1 MKTNSDAPQTL
12 YLGLDVHKAET
23 VISILEPDR
32 DAEPRHHGAVATTV
46 HALERAMRR
55 IAKNQNRELSDLHV
69 CYEASG
75 CGFWIAR
82 RLIQMGIRCDVI
94 APSLIPT
101 KSGDRI
107 KTDKRDA
114 AKLAKNL
121 RSNDL
126 VPVNIPDSVDEAIR
140 DLCRARTDAVDDL
153 RRAKSRLLA
162 MLRRLGYNYDGKTH
176 WTEAHMRYLRHLTLP
191 DAAHNRVLEDNL
203 TTIDFHHQR
212 IAKLETEMLQLLE
225 DWQRKPLV
233 DALMAFKGFKLV
245 AAMVTV
251 SEIGTFTRFD
261 HPKKLMAFLGLV
273 PSENSSGNKQSRGG
287 ISKCGNPHA
296 RWLLIEQ
303 ATHYRVSPKVSAQL
317 SARQEGVARW
327 IRELSWKTQTR
338 LSHRFSTLKKR
349 KLHHN
354 KIKVS
359 VARELCAF
367 IWELGTR
374 IEAKQGTPA
383 QN

>member
-1 MKTNSDAPQTL
+1 MKTNSSAPQTL

-23 VISILEPDR
+23 VIAILESDR
-32 DAEPRHHGAVATTV
+32 DAEPRHYGSIATTQ

-55 IAKNQNRELSDLHV
+55 IAKNQKRQLKDLHV

-82 RLIQMGIRCDVI
+82 RLTQMGVRCDVI

-101 KSGDRI
+101 KSGDRV

-114 AKLAKNL
+114 MKLAKNL

-126 VPVNIPDSVDEAIR
+126 VSVNIPDSVDEAIR

-153 RRAKSRLLA
+153 RRAKTRLLA
-162 MLRRLGYNYDGKTH
+162 MLRRLGFNYDGKTH

-203 TTIDFHHQR
+203 TTVDFHYKR
-212 IAKLETEMLQLLE
+212 IATLEEAMLQLLQ

-233 DALMAFKGFKLV
+233 DAMMAFKGFKLV

-251 SEIGTFTRFD
+251 SEIGTFSRFE

-273 PSENSSGNKQSRGG
+273 PTENSSGNKQSRGG

-296 RWLLIEQ
+296 RWILIEQ
-303 ATHYRVSPKVSAQL
+303 ATHYRVPPKVSAQL
-317 SARQEGVARW
+317 SARQEGTEHW
-327 IRELSWKTQTR
+327 IKELSWKTQTR
-338 LSHRFSTLKKR
+338 LSHRFSTLRKR
-349 KLHHN
+349 QLHHN

-359 VARELCAF
+359 VARELTAF
-367 IWELGTR
+367 LWELGTK
-374 IEAKQGTPA
+374 IEAKQKTTS

>member
-23 VISILEPDR
+23 VISILESDR
-32 DAEPRHHGAVATTV
+32 DAEPRHYGSIATTI
-46 HALERAMRR
+46 HALERAIRR
-55 IAKNQNRELSDLHV
+55 IAKNQKRELSELHV

-82 RLIQMGIRCDVI
+82 RLLQMGVRCDVI

-126 VPVNIPDSVDEAIR
+126 VAVNIPDSVDEAIR

-191 DAAHNRVLEDNL
+191 DAAHNRVLEDNI
-203 TTIDFHHQR
+203 TTIDFHYER

-225 DWQRKPLV
+225 NWQRKPLV

-251 SEIGTFTRFD
+251 SEIGTFTRFE

-273 PSENSSGNKQSRGG
+273 PTENSSGNKQSRGG

-303 ATHYRVSPKVSAQL
+303 ATHYRVAPKVSAQL
-317 SARQEGVARW
+317 SARQEGAARW

-338 LSHRFSTLKKR
+338 LSHRFSTLQKR

-374 IEAKQGTPA
+374 IEAKQEATA

>member
-1 MKTNSDAPQTL
+1 MKTNASAPATL
-12 YLGLDVHKAET
+12 YIGLDVHKAET
-23 VISILEPDR
+23 VIAILESDR
-32 DAEPRHHGAVATTV
+32 DAEPRHYGSVATSQ
-46 HALERAMRR
+46 HAIERAMRR
-55 IAKNQNRELSDLHV
+55 IARKQQCKLSDFHV

-82 RLIQMGIRCDVI
+82 RLIQMGMRCEVI

-101 KSGDRI
+101 RSGDRV

-114 AKLAKNL
+114 MKLAKSL

-126 VPVNIPDSVDEAIR
+126 VAVNIPDSTDEAIR
-140 DLCRARTDAVDDL
+140 DLCRARTDGVDDL
-153 RRAKSRLLA
+153 RRAKTRLLA
-162 MLRRLGYNYDGKTH
+162 LLRRLGYNYDGKTH
-176 WTEAHMRYLRHLTLP
+176 WTEAHKRYLRHLTLP

-212 IAKLETEMLQLLE
+212 IARLEEAMLQLLE

-233 DALMAFKGFKLV
+233 DAMMAFKGFKLV

-251 SEIGTFTRFD
+251 SEIGTFSRFE

-273 PSENSSGNKQSRGG
+273 PTENSSGTTKRQAG

-296 RWLLIEQ
+296 RWILIEQ
-303 ATHYRVSPKVSAQL
+303 ATHYRVPPKVSAQL
-317 SARQEGVARW
+317 SKRQEGTPRW
-327 IRELSWKTQTR
+327 IKELSWSTQTR
-338 LSHRFSTLKKR
+338 LSHRFNTLRKR
-349 KLHHN
+349 QLHHN

-367 IWELGTR
+367 LWELGTR
-374 IEAKQGTPA
+374 IEAQQTPPA
-383 QN
+383 AH

>member
-1 MKTNSDAPQTL
+1 MITNSDAPQTL
-12 YLGLDVHKAET
+12 YLGLDVHKEQT
-23 VISILEPDR
+23 VIAILEGDR
-32 DAEPRHHGAVATTV
+32 EAEPRHYGSVSTSQ
-46 HALERAMRR
+46 HALERSIRR
-55 IAKNQNRELSDLHV
+55 IAKSHRRSLSDLYV

-82 RLIQMGIRCDVI
+82 RLLQMGVRCDVI

-101 KSGDRI
+101 KSGDRV

-114 AKLAKNL
+114 AKLAKLL

-126 VPVNIPDSVDEAIR
+126 VAVNIPDSVDEAIR
-140 DLCRARTDAVDDL
+140 DLCRARTDAIDDL
-153 RRAKSRLLA
+153 RRAKTRLLA
-162 MLRRLGYNYDGKTH
+162 MLRRLGYNYSGKTH
-176 WTEAHMRYLRHLTLP
+176 WTEAHKRYLRHLTLP
-191 DAAHNRVLEDNL
+191 DVAHNIVLEDNL
-203 TTIDFHHQR
+203 ATIDFHTGR
-212 IAKLETEMLQLLE
+212 ITTIEDAMLTLLE

-233 DALMAFKGFKLV
+233 EALMAFKGFKLV

-251 SEIGTFTRFD
+251 SEIGTFSRFE
-261 HPKKLMAFLGLV
+261 HPKKLMAFLGLI
-273 PSENSSGNKQSRGG
+273 PSEHSSGSRQKRGG

-296 RWLLIEQ
+296 RWILVEQ
-303 ATHYRVSPKVSAQL
+303 ATHYRVPPKVSAQL
-317 SARQEGVARW
+317 SARQEGAARW
-327 IRELSWKTQTR
+327 IRELSWKTQLR
-338 LSHRFSTLKKR
+338 LSHRFKMLRKR
-349 KLHHN
+349 QLHHN

-374 IEAKQGTPA
+374 IEAKQGTTA